1 MKDRSKIIFG
11 NEISKRV
18 YKKALKSKTKNIK
31 KFGDDT
37 AADYKICLKKN
48 PVIGDSLFV
57 SDVLLNDEKSEEKF
71 DREKGVI
78 VGNIRIGFG
87 HYRISMAMASAAKA
101 LGYKPYWMDLN
112 GYPQTTCTKLISSQN
127 KLYSLGSRLSKNPI
141 FNKIVW

>member
-57 SDVLLNDEKSEEKF
+57 SDVLLNDEKSEEK
-71 DREKGVI
+71 
-78 VGNIRIGFG
+78 
-87 HYRISMAMASAAKA
+87 
-101 LGYKPYWMDLN
+101 LL
-112 GYPQTTCTKLISSQN
+112 
-127 KLYSLGSRLSKNPI
+127 SLEILEWVLDIIEFRWQWHLQPKR
-141 FNKIVW
+141 